1 MIKVLRFLNKS
12 FIFLLFVYSPHALSR
27 DTKLAEAPRSMLS
40 ELDQFMLS
48 PLESNTTIEGI
59 STYTEINK
67 AVPKKKEWTFITYM
81 AADNDLAPFARRNL
95 KQQAD
100 VGSSAYI
107 NIVTQLDT
115 RVAGNK
121 KITKRYYIEKNKL
134 IVTNQNDPATQRMD
148 SGSPQ
153 TLIDCCRWAIQQFP
167 AENYALILWNH
178 GTGALDIGPKR
189 TINPLPLFMFNP
201 ENNLIELDRSIP
213 FFDFVQATLNIDQR
227 AICFDDSTGHYL
239 SNQDLDMALDTIC
252 TTLLKGKKFS
262 LICFDACL
270 MSMIEVAN
278 ITKKYAEY
286 MTASQEVELGTGYDY
301 RKILIPF
308 SKQTLHKE
316 ILAKHIVSAY
326 EQAYSAIT
334 NDFTQSA
341 LNLNFIATLE
351 NNIAQL
357 ATLLI
362 QSLKLQKGTTVADA
376 IRTSRHKLFCTH
388 FDEPSYIDLHHFYTN
403 LLSNLKRFSFN
414 NTQEGKAIIN
424 RLQALLIE
432 GQKLITKT
440 VVANTAGKNLARAQ
454 GISIYFPER
463 RIHSTYQRTSFAK
476 SNQWMAFL
484 KLYLTFHKKT

>member
-1 MIKVLRFLNKS
+1 MIKALRSLNKT
-12 FIFLLFVYSPHALSR
+12 FIFLLFVYSSHALSR
-27 DTKLAEAPRSMLS
+27 ATKLEEAPRSMLS

-48 PLESNTTIEGI
+48 PLESNTTIENI
-59 STYTEINK
+59 PTYTEINK

-81 AADNDLAPFARRNL
+81 SADNDLAPFARKNL

-134 IVTNQNDPATQRMD
+134 IITNQNDPATQRMD

-153 TLIDCCRWAIQQFP
+153 TLIDCCKWAIQQFP
-167 AENYALILWNH
+167 AHNYALILWNH

-189 TINPLPLFMFNP
+189 TINPLPLFMLNP

-239 SNQDLDMALDTIC
+239 SNQDLDMALETIC

-262 LICFDACL
+262 IICFDACL

-301 RKILIPF
+301 RKILTPF
-308 SKQTLHKE
+308 LKQTLHKE
-316 ILAKHIVSAY
+316 VLAKHIVSAY
-326 EQAYSAIT
+326 EQAYSTIT

-341 LNLNFIATLE
+341 LNLSFIDALE
-351 NNIAQL
+351 ANISHI

-403 LLSNLKRFSFN
+403 LLANLKRFSFTN
-414 NTQEGKAIIN
+414 KQEETIIN
-424 RLQALLIE
+424 RLQALLLE

-440 VVANTAGKNLARAQ
+440 IVANAAGKNLARAQ

-463 RIHSTYQRTSFAK
+463 RMHSSYQRTSFAK
-476 SNQWMAFL
+476 SNQWTAFL
-484 KLYLTFHKKT
+484 KLYLTFRKKS